1 MTRVVV
7 SLTGNTLEEIYK
19 KVARTDERS
28 AIELRL
34 DSVKNLN
41 PKDISSYFGSI
52 MGRCIVTYRV
62 PSEGG
67 LSKDY
72 RISTL
77 IQIID
82 IVRNLK
88 PLYMDIEADTYRKIS
103 QSVDLN
109 GLNLLISTHFLFMKP
124 VEDDIYNALADN
136 KERASLVKVVNSPS
150 SMSEALTVLELYS
163 KADKGKLVAF
173 SVGEKYS
180 FTRYMSVILGSPL
193 IYSSL
198 KNERVAEGQPEES
211 EAYEFLEFVR
221 KNWSS
226 TD

>member
-1 MTRVVV
+1 MAKQGVM
-7 SLTGNTLEEIYK
+7 
-19 KVARTDERS
+19 D
-28 AIELRL
+28 
-34 DSVKNLN
+34 
-41 PKDISSYFGSI
+41 
-52 MGRCIVTYRV
+52 RCIVTYRS

-77 IQIID
+77 LQIID

-88 PLYMDIEADTYRKIS
+88 PLYIDIEADTYRKIYE
-103 QSVDLN
+103 SVDLS
-109 GLNLLISTHFLFMKP
+109 GLNLIISTHFLFTKP
-124 VEDDIYNALADN
+124 TRDDISNALAEN
-136 KERASLVKVVNSPS
+136 KDKASIVKVVNSPS
-150 SMSEALTVLELYS
+150 TMGEALMVLELYS

-180 FTRYMSVILGSPL
+180 FTRYISVILGSPL
-193 IYSSL
+193 MYSSP
-198 KNERVAEGQPEES
+198 KNERVIEGQPEEG
-211 EAYEFLEFVR
+211 EAHAFLEFVK